1 MIVITAPTG
10 DIGRQVV
17 QKLLQSGAPIRVIA
31 RDPSHLTEEVRD
43 SVEVVQGSHGDS
55 AVVNQAF
62 EGADA
67 VFWLAPADPKAAS
80 VMAAYVD
87 FTLPAAAALKEHGVK
102 RVVAITALGRAS
114 PLADKAGYV
123 SGSLAMDDLIA
134 GTGVAFRGL
143 TNPSFMDN
151 IARQG
156 TAIRDLGKFFMP
168 ISGDLKL
175 PSVATRDIATVAARL
190 LLDDSW
196 MGQSEVPVLGPKD
209 ISFNDMAEII
219 SDVLDKPV
227 SCHQISFDAYKA
239 RSYSSASPMPWRKA
253 WRTWPGQRIKASTWQ
268 CRGCRKIQR
277 RPASDSGARTR
288 SSPPSTLEPALKYLY
303 NRSVKTCI

>member
-17 QKLLQSGAPIRVIA
+17 QKLLQTGAPIRVIA

-87 FTLPAAAALKEHGVK
+87 FTRPAAAALKEHGVK
-102 RVVAITALGRAS
+102 RVVAITALGRGS

-123 SGSLAMDDLIA
+123 TGSLAMDDLIA

-151 IARQG
+151 IARQA

-168 ISGDLKL
+168 ISGDLEL

-196 MGQSEVPVLGPKD
+196 MGQSEVPVLGPED

-227 SCHQISFDAYKA
+227 SYHQISFDAYKA
-239 RSYSSASPMPWRKA
+239 RFIQFGFSDAMAQGMSDMAWAKDKGLDLAVSRMPEN
-253 WRTWPGQRIKASTWQ
+253 STPTGFRQW
-268 CRGCRKIQR
+268 CEDTLK
-277 RPASDSGARTR
+277 PAIDT
-288 SSPPSTLEPALKYLY
+288 
-303 NRSVKTCI
+303 